1 MKQPTY
7 KLRACFCTCFVLLAF
22 AGYMRAEGKA
32 SAEQDWAEVQSAAG
46 AGPGDLDR
54 MSRREQIEAF
64 DRREER
70 IRLTNLAFYRNY
82 PADPRRWDAAL
93 TLLRHAP
100 RFIKDWTDAGQPVR
114 DEEAAAAWKLTQ
126 QEIGSDM
133 TAAYSSLPGR
143 VRERLDARPIFDEIG
158 GLFRKLESG
167 KSVDWAGLRRRVDA
181 HLAKHP
187 TEPGIAGIVS
197 RFMGMFERAHTATE
211 TRVAWRALTLNPV
224 VRESEMVA
232 KRLEV
237 IERETGKPME
247 LSFTAA
253 DGREVD
259 LTKLRGKVVLIDFWA
274 TWCGPCIAAFPHM
287 REMQARYQGKDV
299 VLLGVTSLQGFVI
312 DHKAADPKARKKD
325 ASTPEA
331 ELAMM
336 TPWIKE
342 MEVTWPIVVTKQNC
356 FNPDFAVGGIPHM
369 ALIDPDGKVYLNN
382 LSPWDKDLE
391 DKIDALLAK
400 FNRPVPARSEKK
412 EEGQGG

>member
-1 MKQPTY
+1 MKPHTY
-7 KLRACFCTCFVLLAF
+7 KLRACFCTCFVLLASVVF
-22 AGYMRAEGKA
+22 MKAEGKA

-274 TWCGPCIAAFPHM
+274 TWCGPCIDELPNVKKVYGDYHARGFEVIGISLENAKLRAGDTPEQIASKHAA
-287 REMQARYQGKDV
+287 
-299 VLLGVTSLQGFVI
+299 
-312 DHKAADPKARKKD
+312 ARKKLLD
-325 ASTPEA
+325 FVRERD
-331 ELAMM
+331 L
-336 TPWIKE
+336 PW
-342 MEVTWPIVVTKQNC
+342 PQ
-356 FNPDFAVGGIPHM
+356 HY
-369 ALIDPDGKVYLNN
+369 DGKYWNN
-382 LSPWDKDLE
+382 EISRGRFN
-391 DKIDALLAK
+391 IDS
-400 FNRPVPARSEKK
+400 VPATFLLDQDGVVAAVNIRGPRLDTEVRRLLRL
-412 EEGQGG
+412 